1 MLFCFK
7 ECPNVNVSNRIR
19 LYGLYTIQNRF
30 LLGTSRPIFVSRKFS
45 FLTTEEVTLLSC
57 IECTKKGSAI
67 SILSFL
73 NRWRSTFI
81 CLRFV
86 AALISLFGIRWSST
100 ISETEDVS
108 SDIQDPSRYECHF
121 VQIIDNEINIVQE
134 KLEKKFLLI
143 KS

>member
-1 MLFCFK
+1 MS
-7 ECPNVNVSNRIR
+7 VTV
-19 LYGLYTIQNRF
+19 YAYTIQNRF
-30 LLGTSRPIFVSRKFS
+30 VLGTSRPIFVSRKFS

-57 IECTKKGSAI
+57 IGCTKKGNAI

-73 NRWRSTFI
+73 NRWSTFI

-86 AALISLFGIRWSST
+86 AALISLFGIRWWST

-108 SDIQDPSRYECHF
+108 SDIQDPSRYEYHS

-143 KS
+143 KN